1 MNLKK
6 VIGILLAIG
15 ITAAVMFGPA
25 LIGQVSTCVTGDMSG
40 RAQAVVPNALKALYL
55 DAQQMQFGLG
65 SGAIGGWEGLGDAL
79 AVNGLAW
86 VRTTNTQSPRYHET
100 VSNRYFQSNAFVY
113 VPPEHSTEIAW
124 KATKETTV
132 NKMWEELAAEYPD
145 GVMLAGYVRF
155 SQLHVIAIAKPA
167 IDAKPVAKNATYYYT
182 RPMESTHDAWAY
194 VVGVAGN
201 KPSAV
206 RPDHAAVTHLLPP
219 ASNRASQGRGL
230 AHVLLL
236 KSAPENFQLPPAR
249 ESVVAVG
256 QLVTNSVMA
265 QGELKLY
272 PVSHASECDSAI
284 HAKKKSD

>member
-1 MNLKK
+1 LKK

-15 ITAAVMFGPA
+15 ITAAVIYGPA
-25 LIGQVSTCVTGDMSG
+25 LVGQVSTCVIGDMGG
-40 RAQAVVPNALKALYL
+40 RAQAVIPNTLKPLYL

-113 VPPEHSTEIAW
+113 VPLERSTEVSW
-124 KATKETTV
+124 KAKKEIAIGKV
-132 NKMWEELAAEYPD
+132 WEELAAEYPD
-145 GVMLAGYVRF
+145 GVTLAGYARF

-167 IDAKPVAKNATYYYT
+167 IDGKAVAKNATYYYT
-182 RPMESTHDAWAY
+182 RPMESTRDAWAY

-206 RPDHAAVTHLLPP
+206 RPDHAAITHLLPP

-249 ESVVAVG
+249 ENVVAVG
-256 QLVTNSVMA
+256 QLVTNSVMV

-272 PVSHASECDSAI
+272 PISHASECDSAI
-284 HAKKKSD
+284 HAKAN

>member
-1 MNLKK
+1 MHLKK
-6 VIGILLAIG
+6 IIGILFAIG
-15 ITAAVMFGPA
+15 IAAAVMFGPG
-25 LIGQVSTCVTGDMSG
+25 LVGQVSTCVIGDMSG
-40 RAQAVVPNALKALYL
+40 RAQAVVPHALQGLYL

-86 VRTTNTQSPRYHET
+86 VRTTNPQSPRYHET

-113 VPPEHSTEIAW
+113 VPPERSTDISW
-124 KATKETTV
+124 KATKETAISKV
-132 NKMWEELAAEYPD
+132 WEELAAEYPD

-167 IDAKPVAKNATYYYT
+167 TDGKSVTKNATYYYT
-182 RPMESTHDAWAY
+182 RPMESAQDAWTY
-194 VVGVAGN
+194 VVGVAGG
-201 KPSAV
+201 KPSTV
-206 RPDHAAVTHLLPP
+206 RPDHAALTRLLPP

-236 KSAPENFQLPPAR
+236 KSTPENFQLPPAR

-256 QLVTNSVMA
+256 QLVTNSVVV
-265 QGELKLY
+265 QGELRLY
-272 PVSHASECDSAI
+272 PISHASECDSAI
-284 HAKKKSD
+284 HTKPN

>member
-1 MNLKK
+1 LKK

-15 ITAAVMFGPA
+15 ITAAVIYGPA
-25 LIGQVSTCVTGDMSG
+25 LVGQVSTCVVGDMSG
-40 RAQAVVPNALKALYL
+40 RAQAVVPNSMKSLYL

-79 AVNGLAW
+79 AVNGLVW

-113 VPPEHSTEIAW
+113 VPPGQATEISW
-124 KATKETTV
+124 KAKKEIATGKV
-132 NKMWEELAAEYPD
+132 WEELAAEYPD

-155 SQLHVIAIAKPA
+155 SQLHMIAIAKPA
-167 IDAKPVAKNATYYYT
+167 TDGKSVTKNATHYYT
-182 RPMESTHDAWAY
+182 RPMESVRDAWAY

-201 KPSAV
+201 KPSTV
-206 RPDHAAVTHLLPP
+206 RPDHAAIMRLLPP
-219 ASNRASQGRGL
+219 ASSRAGQGRGL

-236 KSAPENFQLPPAR
+236 KSTPENFQLPPAR
-249 ESVVAVG
+249 ENVMAVG

-272 PVSHASECDSAI
+272 PISHASECDNAI
-284 HAKKKSD
+284 HTKAN

>member
-1 MNLKK
+1 MKK

-15 ITAAVMFGPA
+15 ITAAVIYGPA
-25 LIGQVSTCVTGDMSG
+25 LVGQVSTCVIGDMGG
-40 RAQAVVPNALKALYL
+40 RAQAVIPNTLKPLYL

-113 VPPEHSTEIAW
+113 VPLERSTEVSW
-124 KATKETTV
+124 KAKKEIATSKV
-132 NKMWEELAAEYPD
+132 WEELAAEYPD
-145 GVMLAGYVRF
+145 GVMLAGYARF

-167 IDAKPVAKNATYYYT
+167 IDGKAVAKNATYYYT
-182 RPMESTHDAWAY
+182 RPMESTRDAWAY

-206 RPDHAAVTHLLPP
+206 RPDHAAITHLLPP

-249 ESVVAVG
+249 ENVVAVG
-256 QLVTNSVMA
+256 QLVTNSVMV

-272 PVSHASECDSAI
+272 PISHASECDSAI
-284 HAKKKSD
+284 HAKAN

>member
-1 MNLKK
+1 MKK

-15 ITAAVMFGPA
+15 VTAAVMFGPA
-25 LIGQVSTCVTGDMSG
+25 LIGQVSTCVIGDMSG
-40 RAQAVVPNALKALYL
+40 RVQAVVPNALKTLYL

-86 VRTTNTQSPRYHET
+86 VRTTNPQSPRYHET

-113 VPPEHSTEIAW
+113 VPPQRSTELSW
-124 KATKETTV
+124 KATRETAIGKV
-132 NKMWEELAAEYPD
+132 WEELAATYPD
-145 GVMLAGYVRF
+145 GIMLAGYVRF

-167 IDAKPVAKNATYYYT
+167 IDAKPVVNNATYYYT
-182 RPMESTHDAWAY
+182 RPMESLRDTWAY

-201 KPSAV
+201 KPSAI
-206 RPDHAAVTHLLPP
+206 RPDHAAITRLLPP

-256 QLVTNSVMA
+256 QLVTNSMVV

-272 PVSHASECDSAI
+272 PISRASECADAI
-284 HAKKKSD
+284 HAKRKSD